1 MPEHCYMWAQAQKG
15 QLITCNTS
23 VYKLVQHKPKISN
36 LEQADMSVG
45 AMEHEETHVTEKQR
59 LYKCKEQ
66 MCPSSLAKSQE
77 FEGKAAFS

>member
-1 MPEHCYMWAQAQKG
+1 
-15 QLITCNTS
+15 
-23 VYKLVQHKPKISN
+23 
-36 LEQADMSVG
+36 MSVG
-45 AMEHEETHVTEKQR
+45 ATEHEETHVTEKQR